1 MGMKHPDA
9 HCVRAGKDFLRT
21 ARQHL
26 HKSSQRLASV
36 LDVTLMAGM
45 GKANAAD
52 QFENG
57 PAFLNNQSRRLNK
70 PRKFLFA
77 KREFGAASV
86 QMKLRHAD
94 SRATSAGSPQPRWRP
109 PFQFP

>member
-1 MGMKHPDA
+1 MANDA
-9 HCVRAGKDFLRT
+9 DRFDDAPT
-21 ARQHL
+21 SAN
-26 HKSSQRLASV
+26 SQ
-36 LDVTLMAGM
+36 
-45 GKANAAD
+45 N
-52 QFENG
+52 
-57 PAFLNNQSRRLNK
+57 RRLSK
-70 PRKFLFA
+70 PRKCLFA